1 MIFKSGKRLAMTLVE
16 LMVVMSIVILFAAIT
31 AAFYP
36 ANQADREL
44 SRFSNSVQSALLS
57 ARNRARADRLPTGI
71 RFYADSTNPNR
82 VGNVITIQ
90 KPSAIE
96 ASQIGNAITSNLIE
110 NPPSSGIYQ
119 LMINFPPTYP
129 ISSVLHSGDFVVLDS
144 GDVAKIDSFV
154 APSAMNPNPNATIS
168 NSGSYSTSFLQNNSS
183 NPLKYKLYRG
193 LDELSGDKPFELSDT
208 IEIGMPISS
217 VNFSSST
224 FVYPLPLLTYANV
237 PSTYPFPPTSNNYFD
252 IVFMPD
258 GSLQNNLQSDIFL
271 HLRNFESVAGTGPSF
286 SNVDFSRDAI
296 LVVRRTTGATGVFEV
311 GPIIDLSYPNRT
323 DATKHNP
330 YLFAKD
336 PRNKGI

>member
-1 MIFKSGKRLAMTLVE
+1 MGLKNRKRLAMTLVE
-16 LMVVMSIVILFAAIT
+16 LMVVMAIVIMFAAIT

-71 RFYADSTNPNR
+71 RFYADTVTPTR

-90 KPSAIE
+90 KPPAIE
-96 ASQIGNAITSNLIE
+96 ATQIGGAITSNLIE
-110 NPPSSGIYQ
+110 NPPNSGVYQ
-119 LMINFPPTYP
+119 LMINFPLTYP
-129 ISSVLHSGDFVVLDS
+129 ISSVLYPGDFIVLDS
-144 GDVAKIDSFV
+144 GDVAKVDSI
-154 APSAMNPNPNATIS
+154 NPNPNATVS
-168 NSGSYSTSFLQNNSS
+168 NSGSYSSSFVQNISS

-193 LDELSGDKPFELSDT
+193 LMELSGDKPFELSDT
-208 IEIGMPISS
+208 IDIGMPIAPG
-217 VNFSSST
+217 NFSTTT

-237 PSTYPFPPTSNNYFD
+237 PSTYLFPPNPSNYFD

-258 GSLQNNLQSDIFL
+258 GSLQNNFQSDIFL
-271 HLRNFESVAGTGPSF
+271 HLRNFESASGTGPSF
-286 SNVDFSRDAI
+286 SNGDFSRDAI
-296 LVVRRTTGATGVFEV
+296 LVVRRTTGSTGVFEV
-311 GPIIDLSYPNRT
+311 GPLVDLSYPNRT